1 MIKFILFTSSFIP
14 LFIMLFIKELGSNNY
29 KSSIE
34 VLCSNIIFWVILIAI
49 SILSLL
55 VLLGWLYGNNN
66 VHDKKFKGVTTLDNE
81 ILSYFITYIIPLLSL
96 EVDNIYSIINN
107 LFLFALI
114 GVIQIKNNNL
124 YNNVILIILGYSVF
138 KDEKNMIIISKKKLG
153 YIENQ
158 NIDCHQIGA
167 SKYFIIK

>member
-1 MIKFILFTSSFIP
+1 
-14 LFIMLFIKELGSNNY
+14 
-29 KSSIE
+29 
-34 VLCSNIIFWVILIAI
+34 
-49 SILSLL
+49 
-55 VLLGWLYGNNN
+55 
-66 VHDKKFKGVTTLDNE
+66 
-81 ILSYFITYIIPLLSL
+81 
-96 EVDNIYSIINN
+96 SIINN

-167 SKYFIIK
+167 SNYFIIK

>member
-1 MIKFILFTSSFIP
+1 MK
-14 LFIMLFIKELGSNNY
+14 
-29 KSSIE
+29 
-34 VLCSNIIFWVILIAI
+34 
-49 SILSLL
+49 
-55 VLLGWLYGNNN
+55 
-66 VHDKKFKGVTTLDNE
+66 KKFKGVTTLDNE

-96 EVDNIYSIINN
+96 EVNNIYSIINN

-158 NIDCHQIGA
+158 NIDCHQI
-167 SKYFIIK
+167 